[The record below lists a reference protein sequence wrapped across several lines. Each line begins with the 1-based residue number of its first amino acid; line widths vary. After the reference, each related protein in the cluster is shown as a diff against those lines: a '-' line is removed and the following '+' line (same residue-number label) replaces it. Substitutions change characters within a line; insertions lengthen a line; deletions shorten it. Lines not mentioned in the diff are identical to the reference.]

1 MAAFGDFHVPSVS
14 KKGGP
19 SSRSSACLVLERL
32 GLVFCLRS
40 RWAELPPE
48 TFQMLPAED

>member
-14 KKGGP
+14 KKGSR
-19 SSRSSACLVLERL
+19 SSRSSACLILERL

-40 RWAELPPE
+40 RWAKLPE
-48 TFQMLPAED
+48 TVQMLPAED